1 MSYDIKITG
10 GTIVDG
16 TGAPG
21 YVGDVGIKDGQIVA
35 LGVAEHDAD
44 RVIDATGKIVSPGF
58 VDIHTHYDAQI
69 MWDRMLTISPW
80 HGVTTVIMGNCGFGV
95 APTRPEH
102 RELILETLKI
112 VEGMSYDAMA
122 EGMGKDWPFETFPE
136 YMDVIEKNGTAIN
149 VGVLVGHTA
158 LRLYVMGEDSVKRA
172 ATPEEQDE
180 MVRLMQEAMDIGAL
194 GLGTSQSEVHNS
206 FAGNPVP
213 SRLASEM
220 EVQALATPVGAADG
234 TLQVNH
240 GVEDSDLDMMG
251 RFNKNT
257 GSRVTWTALLGGML
271 GPGSHRPYL
280 DKVAELKEQGM
291 EVSPQVTNRPTFF
304 EFDYENPMIFEMLPP
319 FNELLRDG
327 NRDNRIEA
335 YKKPAFRQHFEGTL
349 LPYMAEW
356 KENAVISHNPLDPS
370 ENERPLVEV
379 AAEHGVTPLD
389 YSMDLAL
396 ETDLKAKFRVAM
408 LNHDQVEVEEL
419 LKDKNTVLGLSDA
432 GAHNSQLCDAC
443 QATDLLQVWVREKG
457 TLPVEEA
464 VRMLTTRPAEVMG
477 IKDRGK
483 LAEGWPADVV
493 VFDLETVGAGPLQRV
508 YDFPAG
514 ADRLVSEAS
523 GIEAVIVNGTILREH
538 GEDQI
543 GDDEALPGK
552 LLRHGKA

>member
-1 MSYDIKITG
+1 MAYDIKIMG
-10 GTIVDG
+10 GLIVDG
-16 TGAPG
+16 TGIPG
-21 YVGDVGIKDGQIVA
+21 VIGDLGIKDGKIVA
-35 LGVAEHDAD
+35 IGTAEEDAD
-44 RVIDATGKIVSPGF
+44 QIIDATGRVVTPGF

-80 HGVTTVIMGNCGFGV
+80 HGVTTVVMGNCGFGV

-112 VEGMSYDAMA
+112 VEGMSYEAMT

-136 YMDVIEKNGTAIN
+136 YLDVIEANGTAIN
-149 VGVLVGHTA
+149 VGVLLGHTA

-172 ATPEEQDE
+172 ATTEEEAE
-180 MVRLMQEAMDIGAL
+180 MRRLMAEAMDVGAI

-213 SRLASEM
+213 SRLASEA
-220 EVQALATPVGAADG
+220 EIEGLAMYVGAAGG

-240 GVEDSDLDMMG
+240 GVEDSDLDLMG

-280 DKVAELKEQGM
+280 DKVKALKAQGM
-291 EVSPQVTNRPTFF
+291 EISPQVTNRPTFF
-304 EFDYENPMIFEMLPP
+304 EFDYENPMIFEMLPS
-319 FNELLRDG
+319 FNALLRDG
-327 NRDNRIEA
+327 DRENRIAA
-335 YKKPAFRQHFEGTL
+335 YQSPEFRQEFEDTL
-349 LPYMAEW
+349 LPYQTKW
-356 KENAVISHNPLDPS
+356 KENAVISHNPIDPS
-370 ENERPLVEV
+370 ENERSLVEV

-396 ETDLKAKFRVAM
+396 KTDLKAKFRVAM

-457 TLPVEEA
+457 ALPIEEA
-464 VRMLTTRPAEVMG
+464 IRMLTTRPAEVMG
-477 IKDRGK
+477 IKDRGR
-483 LAEGWPADVV
+483 LAEGWAADIVV
-493 VFDLETVGAGPLQRV
+493 LDPDTVGASPLKRV
-508 YDFPAG
+508 HDFPAG
-514 ADRLVSEAS
+514 ADRLIADAM
-523 GIEAVIVNGTILREH
+523 GIDYVIVNGTILRDH
-538 GEDQI
+538 GVDQV
-543 GDDEALPGK
+543 GQDDPLPGK
-552 LLRHGKA
+552 LLRHGQA

>member
-1 MSYDIKITG
+1 
-10 GTIVDG
+10 
-16 TGAPG
+16 
-21 YVGDVGIKDGQIVA
+21 
-35 LGVAEHDAD
+35 
-44 RVIDATGKIVSPGF
+44 
-58 VDIHTHYDAQI
+58 
-69 MWDRMLTISPW
+69 
-80 HGVTTVIMGNCGFGV
+80 MGNCGFGV

>member
-1 MSYDIKITG
+1 
-10 GTIVDG
+10 
-16 TGAPG
+16 
-21 YVGDVGIKDGQIVA
+21 
-35 LGVAEHDAD
+35 
-44 RVIDATGKIVSPGF
+44 
-58 VDIHTHYDAQI
+58 
-69 MWDRMLTISPW
+69 
-80 HGVTTVIMGNCGFGV
+80 
-95 APTRPEH
+95 
-102 RELILETLKI
+102 
-112 VEGMSYDAMA
+112 
-122 EGMGKDWPFETFPE
+122 
-136 YMDVIEKNGTAIN
+136 
-149 VGVLVGHTA
+149 
-158 LRLYVMGEDSVKRA
+158 
-172 ATPEEQDE
+172 
-180 MVRLMQEAMDIGAL
+180 
-194 GLGTSQSEVHNS
+194 
-206 FAGNPVP
+206 
-213 SRLASEM
+213 
-220 EVQALATPVGAADG
+220 
-234 TLQVNH
+234 
-240 GVEDSDLDMMG
+240 VEDSDLDMMG

-280 DKVAELKEQGM
+280 DKVAELKEQGI

-379 AAEHGVTPLD
+379 AAEHGETPLD

-396 ETDLKAKFRVAM
+396 KTDLKAKFRVAM
-408 LNHDQVEVEEL
+408 LNHDQIEVEEL

-523 GIEAVIVNGTILREH
+523 GIDAVIVNGTILREH